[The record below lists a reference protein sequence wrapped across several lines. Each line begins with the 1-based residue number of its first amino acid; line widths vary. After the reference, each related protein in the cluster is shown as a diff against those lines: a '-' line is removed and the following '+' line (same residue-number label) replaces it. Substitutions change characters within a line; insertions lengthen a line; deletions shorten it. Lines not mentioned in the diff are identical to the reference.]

1 MSQAGHAAVPW
12 NAAQAPARILVMRL
26 QALGDVVATL
36 PAVRG
41 LRALL
46 LAAEI
51 DFLTRR
57 ETADLPLN
65 LELFDRV
72 HVVEGG
78 RNASLQR
85 LHALWLAP
93 RIARR
98 RYEVV
103 VDLQNNARQPG
114 DPPARPRRG
123 LERIRPLCTA
133 CARRARK
140 ARARTRA
147 RLPDNARS
155 PARAESAA
163 GGVTLLPAA
172 FRQRELVVLNPAGA
186 WPTRNW
192 PLDNYVRFA
201 RHWRERHANAGF
213 VVLGDAR
220 IAEQARAL
228 AAALG
233 GDLVDLVAR
242 TTVTQAFEILS
253 VCRLVLSEDSGL
265 MHLAWIGGTP
275 TLALFGST
283 RSDWSRPL
291 GPHSVL
297 LDSSDLPCGQCMS
310 PSCRYGDVRCLTR
323 YTPEEVAARAEALLA
338 SCPEGAVNARPL
350 PPACGIPRHSV
361 PP

>member
-1 MSQAGHAAVPW
+1 MSQAEHAAVPW

-46 LAAEI
+46 PAAEI

-65 LELFDRV
+65 LEMFDRV
-72 HVVEGG
+72 HVLEGG

-93 RIARR
+93 RISRR

-103 VDLQNNARQPG
+103 VDLQNNAVSR
-114 DPPARPRRG
+114 
-123 LERIRPLCTA
+123 EIR
-133 CARRARK
+133 RRAR
-140 ARARTRA
+140 AAAWSEFDRYAPLAHGERA
-147 RLPDNARS
+147 RLALE
-155 PARAESAA
+155 RALGSRITLDHRLALKAPA

-242 TTVTQAFEILS
+242 TTVTQAFEILKR
-253 VCRLVLSEDSGL
+253 VRLVLSEDSGL

-291 GPHSVL
+291 GLHSAL

-323 YTPEEVAARAEALLA
+323 YTPEVVAARAEALLA
-338 SCPEGAVNARPL
+338 QL
-350 PPACGIPRHSV
+350 P
-361 PP
+361 